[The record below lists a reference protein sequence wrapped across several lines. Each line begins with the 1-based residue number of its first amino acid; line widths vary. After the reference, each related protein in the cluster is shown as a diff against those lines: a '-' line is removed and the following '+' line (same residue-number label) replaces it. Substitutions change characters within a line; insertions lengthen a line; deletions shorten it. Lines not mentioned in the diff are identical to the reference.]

1 MKPAD
6 VASRRPRIA
15 VVGLGHELRGD
26 DAAGIA
32 VARALQA
39 ALGDDDGLLVI
50 VAGPAPENYLG
61 PLRRFNPDQVLFVD
75 AAQMD
80 EVPGAIRW
88 LSWREL
94 EGLGPW
100 THGLSPQAL
109 DRFLIGELGCAM
121 SLIGIQPAG
130 NEIAASLS
138 PEVADAVDTVVL
150 CLLRLLA
157 QDWVLGSTRGGLA

>member
-6 VASRRPRIA
+6 IASRRPRIA
-15 VVGLGHELRGD
+15 VVGVGHELRGD

-32 VARALQA
+32 VARSLQA

-50 VAGPAPENYLG
+50 VAGPAPENCMG

-94 EGLGPW
+94 DGLGPW

-109 DRFLIGELGCAM
+109 GRFLSSELGCSM
-121 SLIGIQPAG
+121 SLVGIQPAG
-130 NEIAASLS
+130 NEIAAPLS
-138 PEVADAVDTVVL
+138 SEVADAVDTVVL

-157 QDWVLGSTRGGLA
+157 QDWVPASARGKLA